1 MIKNKA
7 DFIMGIGYVYHDDKG
22 RRYVFDT
29 KHEMNKFIQ
38 ELIKWQ
44 RDQIAGNPLEPST
57 TTYT

>member
-29 KHEMNKFIQ
+29 KQEMNKFIQ
-38 ELIKWQ
+38 ELKNKKEKPKPKN
-44 RDQIAGNPLEPST
+44 DYEKN
-57 TTYT
+57 